1 MHKIIVVLSLFL
13 LIPFTSIAKDGS
25 DEKKI
30 SLDAGFTFE
39 LGQIVSGRYGEQ
51 VDPETHRHLWLDNIC
66 GVLDLKGRPFN
77 WLELILGF
85 EGRMWYNT
93 FPTEETN
100 FIYGTHDI
108 YYSFYLTQAQGLFSF
123 LQDRPFNVDMS
134 FGFFPYKYNPEG
146 RVFGDYLFRTGT
158 YPVFIINKFDSP
170 LARLGGLR
178 LSFNYSNDLLGVRF
192 DQLVISE
199 REQRPLHDFTLAS
212 VLDVN
217 IAKFID
223 LGVGVSFAHL
233 IPVDKDLVT
242 PKNPSNT
249 IIYEEIDANND
260 TISDTLGHYTFKGTK
275 LMFRGTIDPFAKL
288 RGRSGFVGDLFG
300 KWGGKL
306 YSEIAIIGLKNYK
319 RTKYA
324 DTFLNNFLNNNPFGY
339 EKIKE
344 RMPMTF
350 GLTLPCWKIFDVF
363 AIELEYFNCPYP
375 NSYKIVIQD
384 GNPLPTIPNESIDDY
399 NKKVYDQATWK
410 GIIYMRKAINE
421 HFSFMLQMG
430 RDNMRWEVNGTHGPN
445 FDFED
450 ALVKTEYKDEE
461 GKWRLGHWAWR
472 FKTEF
477 RF

>member
-1 MHKIIVVLSLFL
+1 MRKIFIVLSLFL
-13 LIPFTSIAKDGS
+13 LVPFIVKAENEDT
-25 DEKKI
+25 EKKI
-30 SLDAGFTFE
+30 TLDGAFTFE
-39 LGQIVSGRYGEQ
+39 FGQVVNGRYGEQ
-51 VDPETHRHLWLDNIC
+51 VNAQTYRHLWLDNVC
-66 GVLDLKGRPFN
+66 GALDLKGKPFN

-123 LQDRPFNVDMS
+123 LKDRPFNVDMS
-134 FGFFPYKYNPEG
+134 FGFFPYKYSPEG

-158 YPVFIINKFDSP
+158 YPVFIVNKFDSP

-178 LSFNYSNDLLGVRF
+178 LSLNYGNDLFGIRF

-199 REQRPLHDFTLAS
+199 REYRPLHDFTLAS

-223 LGVGVSFAHL
+223 LGIGVSFAHL

-242 PKNPSNT
+242 PENHANT
-249 IIYEEIDANND
+249 IIYEEIKAIND

-275 LMFRGTIDPFAKL
+275 LMFRGAIDPFAKL
-288 RGRSGFVGDLFG
+288 RERTGFLGDLFG
-300 KWGGKL
+300 KYGGKL

-319 RTKYA
+319 RTQFANSSYP
-324 DTFLNNFLNNNPFGY
+324 NNNPFGY

-344 RMPMTF
+344 RIPMTF
-350 GLTLPCWKIFDVF
+350 GITLPCWKIFDILAV
-363 AIELEYFNCPYP
+363 ELEYFDSPYP

-384 GNPLPTIPNESIDDY
+384 GNPLPTIPNENNADY
-399 NKKVYDQATWK
+399 DKRVYDVATWK
-410 GIIYMRKAINE
+410 GIIYIRKAINE
-421 HFSFMLQMG
+421 HFNAMLQMG

-450 ALVKTEYKDEE
+450 ALVKTEYKDED